1 MIKKDFVKERYIRRR
16 FRSKKKIKG
25 TEERPRLVVFKS
37 NKYIYVQAVD
47 DINHNTVASASSLE
61 KEVKQ
66 QLKSTKDIEAAK
78 FVGNLIGKRLKEKNI
93 ETVVFDRNG
102 YKYHGRVK
110 ALADSARESGL
121 KF

>member
-16 FRSKKKIKG
+16 FRSKKKTKG
-25 TEERPRLVVFKS
+25 SPDRPRLVVFKS

-47 DINHNTVASASSLE
+47 DINRVTLASASSLE
-61 KEVKQ
+61 KELKT

-78 FVGNLIGKRLKEKNI
+78 AVGNLIGKRLIEKEIK
-93 ETVVFDRNG
+93 EAVFDRNG

-110 ALADSARESGL
+110 ALADSAREAGL